1 MIPVRDVVPSPTRPV
16 VTVVLISASL
26 VTTLIAESAAVSS
39 RLPAPLVGAAAT
51 VSHGAWPLLA
61 ANGLLFWLLG
71 PAIEDRTGPARF
83 VLFCVATGIAGGIV
97 PTAMGSGPAG
107 AAALAIAAGA
117 AAAHLVT
124 FPDSRVL
131 AIAPGRSGW
140 TVVEWPSAVVAACWT
155 LGPVADAIG
164 ILRLEPF
171 GAPGVALA
179 VAAAGSACGVLSM
192 RVLRRPE
199 RFAVAWWDG
208 PASAEVS
215 SRRESAARAAPVR

>member
-16 VTVVLISASL
+16 VTVVLLTASL
-26 VTTLIAESAAVSS
+26 VTTIITESRAISSLLPSPLLGAV
-39 RLPAPLVGAAAT
+39 AT
-51 VSHGAWPLLA
+51 VSHGAWPWLA

-71 PAIEDRTGPARF
+71 PAIEDRTGRARF
-83 VLFCVATGIAGGIV
+83 VLFCAASGVAGGIV
-97 PTAMGSGPAG
+97 PTALGSGHAG
-107 AAALAIAAGA
+107 AAALAITAGV

-131 AIAPGRSGW
+131 ALAPARSGW
-140 TVVEWPSAVVAACWT
+140 TVVEWPSAAVAACWL

-164 ILRLEPF
+164 IVHLEPF
-171 GAPGVALA
+171 HPPGVALA
-179 VAAAGSACGVLSM
+179 ASGAGSACGVLSM
-192 RVLRRPE
+192 WILRRPE

-208 PASAEVS
+208 HASADVS